1 MADDVKWIRFKVG
14 TFDGMSF
21 KRIKKAKIDG
31 VVNLRDKLTAVWFEL
46 LDLGGKVNNQG
57 FLVND
62 ELAFRSFED
71 IAIVLDRT
79 TEEVEMC
86 IKWFI
91 TEKMMEITD
100 DILMISN
107 WSKYQNIDG
116 LEKIQLQNRE
126 RQARFKERKKQL
138 ALEYKGNVTDNV
150 IVTQGNAKPLIDNN
164 SSSQSLSLSLDLD
177 FKEETLEDLFEDFWS
192 NYPKKVAKADAKKWF
207 TKNKKTITRDFV
219 DKIVLAIQKQKS
231 SDEWKKDKG
240 QYIPHASTWLNQ
252 ERWNDVLTY
261 SQQKIMTA
269 LEEFMKD
276 E

>member
-62 ELAFRSFED
+62 ELAFRSYDD

-91 TEKMMEITD
+91 NEKMMEITD

-150 IVTQGNAKPLIDNN
+150 MVTHGNAKPLIDNN

-177 FKEETLEDLFEDFWS
+177 FKEETLEDLFNDFWN
-192 NYPKKVAKADAKKWF
+192 NYPRKVSKGQAETTFRKLKPNRELVDIMVLKLQALIKNNWAK
-207 TKNKKTITRDFV
+207 RD
-219 DKIVLAIQKQKS
+219 
-231 SDEWKKDKG
+231 KDK
-240 QYIPHASTWLNQ
+240 IPHASTWLNAKGW
-252 ERWNDVLTY
+252 EDEIEE
-261 SQQKIMTA
+261 SADKKKMSA
-269 LEEFMKD
+269 LERFMN